1 MTYIVPDYNQP
12 TAPFDY
18 RLPGWQ
24 EDVSI
29 PSYNH
34 LPTRQIAR
42 LAVSARQDD
51 MAPLIAALSDGR
63 DDVADALW
71 DLPIKGVVDIY
82 AAWQRAAGIT
92 QGESKASSPS

>member
-1 MTYIVPDYNQP
+1 
-12 TAPFDY
+12 
-18 RLPGWQ
+18 
-24 EDVSI
+24 
-29 PSYNH
+29 
-34 LPTRQIAR
+34 
-42 LAVSARQDD
+42 

>member
-1 MTYIVPDYNQP
+1 MTYIVPDYNQQ

-34 LPTRQIAR
+34 LPTRQTRPTRSICA
-42 LAVSARQDD
+42 S
-51 MAPLIAALSDGR
+51 GR
-63 DDVADALW
+63 HGSPHRC
-71 DLPIKGVVDIY
+71 PIR
-82 AAWQRAAGIT
+82 RA
-92 QGESKASSPS
+92 